1 MSCCSDKMR
10 MLAILLL
17 LLLSTLCKATIT
29 ITETGEHF
37 ASRPDHLVGIRFLQG
52 VEYMARL
59 QVFADNRHLCP
70 DPSHPHLNLTVQVPF
85 DGLPGTSI
93 NHCCLTCLRYH
104 MILTTSFS
112 IIIFQ
117 SPFWPGTVSVPSKP
131 RLDSRPFR

>member
-1 MSCCSDKMR
+1 VSLIIDHTYVYSPSCHKQHINKCKTMSCCSDKMR
-10 MLAILLL
+10 LLAILLL

-85 DGLPGTSI
+85 DGLPGT
-93 NHCCLTCLRYH
+93 
-104 MILTTSFS
+104 
-112 IIIFQ
+112 
-117 SPFWPGTVSVPSKP
+117 
-131 RLDSRPFR
+131 